1 MAVRCGNEESS
12 WRSTRR
18 SCRVSEVMYDKA
30 KVIDP
35 HRYKSLAG
43 YFFYCLFLLSIF
55 VACDISHQDFLSSNG
70 LRASQVLA
78 LYVDCRRLSES

>member
-1 MAVRCGNEESS
+1 
-12 WRSTRR
+12 
-18 SCRVSEVMYDKA
+18 MYDKV

-35 HRYKSLAG
+35 HRYKALAG
-43 YFFYCLFLLSIF
+43 YLFYCLFLLSMF
-55 VACDISHQDFLSSNG
+55 VTRDISHQDLLSSNG